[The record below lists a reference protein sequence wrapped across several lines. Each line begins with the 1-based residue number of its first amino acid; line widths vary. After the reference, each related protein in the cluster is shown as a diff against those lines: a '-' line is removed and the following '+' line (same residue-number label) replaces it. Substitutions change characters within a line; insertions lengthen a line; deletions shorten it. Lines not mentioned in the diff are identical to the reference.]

1 VTKSKDPY
9 LHYNLNAMRLF
20 FALDI
25 DAAIR
30 ERITAYVDG
39 VRRIPA
45 VRFMPP
51 ESYHVTLK
59 FLGEVKDLDRVEHA
73 ATNLRAE
80 SFNIAF
86 RGTGFFPNAR
96 SPRIFWAGI
105 HADNRL
111 PALASALDED
121 LASAGF
127 PREERPFQPH
137 LTLARSGSGDPRP
150 RRDERPVTGF
160 RALVHAV
167 EKNPAP
173 EFGTMAANEF
183 CLYESKLSPH
193 GAQYTKLARYPLA

>member
-1 VTKSKDPY
+1 VPKSKYPY

-20 FALDI
+20 FALEI

-39 VRRIPA
+39 VRRIPG

-51 ESYHVTLK
+51 DSYHVTLK
-59 FLGEVKDLDRVEHA
+59 FLGEVRDLDRVQRA
-73 ATNLRAE
+73 VATIRAE
-80 SFNIAF
+80 RFELTF
-86 RGTGFFPNAR
+86 RDLGFFPNAR
-96 SPRIFWAGI
+96 SPRILWAGI

-111 PALASALDED
+111 PALASALDD
-121 LASAGF
+121 ALATNGF

-160 RALVHAV
+160 RALVYAV
-167 EKNPAP
+167 EKNPPP